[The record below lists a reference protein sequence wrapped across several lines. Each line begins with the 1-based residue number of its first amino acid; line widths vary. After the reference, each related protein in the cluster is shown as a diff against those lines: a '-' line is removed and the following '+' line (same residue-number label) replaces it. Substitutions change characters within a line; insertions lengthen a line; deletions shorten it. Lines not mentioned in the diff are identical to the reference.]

1 MKLKV
6 LIIIFNAVLLTLFF
20 TALSFSFFT
29 ADIEVIGNFSKN
41 YWVFILLFL
50 ILLVGTN
57 LFFISNWKLI
67 SALEA
72 EDWPALS
79 LYLETEIFQKHH
91 LTAKKVRLLCE
102 ISILLGDF
110 EILKRLERVLQEN
123 KPEYIRT
130 FASRFAAAK
139 LLSSDYEGLADFMA
153 HIVAHPRAYSPWIA
167 FYDAFSAQM
176 LKRKREA
183 MEKFLRILDTE
194 QDPLVRLL
202 SVYFIAS
209 GLYHYSDVQKDTVD
223 NRIDAEK
230 EKLKKYSLHYWRK
243 YVQKEKQNIHVL
255 VLTKVIDDALIW
267 LFREDEL
274 PGQPPEM
281 L

>member
-57 LFFISNWKLI
+57 LFFISNWKFI

-153 HIVAHPRAYSPWIA
+153 HIVEHHRAYSPWIA

-209 GLYHYSDVQKDTVD
+209 GLYHYSNVQKDALD
-223 NRIDAEK
+223 NRIAEEK

-267 LFREDEL
+267 LFKEDEL
-274 PGQPPEM
+274 PGQPPET